1 MKIVIEKNTPQD
13 TVYLDKEINN
23 IVQQL
28 LQANKIFG
36 DDELIYRQLDEV
48 ILSIDELKNRMQ
60 DRNTNLVYFSGS
72 IDDMLKEHKRI
83 KKEAV
88 EILCETDDETRI
100 MSAIMDIALQVIIE
114 DEILIPTGNGTSDI
128 STAAKET
135 IVKMYKKVSP
145 YMQEAEL

>member
-1 MKIVIEKNTPQD
+1 MKILNKGNNTIN
-13 TVYLDKEINN
+13 LDEEINN
-23 IVQQL
+23 IVKHL
-28 LQANKIFG
+28 FG
-36 DDELIYRQLDEV
+36 ACNIYGDKELIYRCFDEAI
-48 ILSIDELKNRMQ
+48 ILIDKLRKRMQ

-88 EILCETDDETRI
+88 EILCETDDEARI
-100 MSAIMDIALQVIIE
+100 MSAIMDIAMQVIVE
-114 DEILIPTGNGTSDI
+114 DEILIPAGNGTSDI
-128 STAAKET
+128 STAATET